1 MNKLQEKRKE
11 AGLSQSQ
18 LANKA
23 GVPVRTLQ
31 HWENGDRDLRKAA
44 VETVLALAEAL
55 GCSLYYIIIDSP
67 GGHPYNN
74 NRGGSQLFLKS

>member
-55 GCSLYYIIIDSP
+55 GCSLNDII
-67 GGHPYNN
+67 
-74 NRGGSQLFLKS
+74 